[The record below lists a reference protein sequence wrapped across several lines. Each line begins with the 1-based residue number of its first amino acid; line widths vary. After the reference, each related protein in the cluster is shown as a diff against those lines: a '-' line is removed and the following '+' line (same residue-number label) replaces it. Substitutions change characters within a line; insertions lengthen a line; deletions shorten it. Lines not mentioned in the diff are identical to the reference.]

1 MGEGHFTS
9 RVERELSAGHSN
21 GPPEGKCFR
30 FHGHDFGIV
39 VEITYGESMLDQY
52 GWGPDFSK
60 IKAVLDTFG
69 DHQPL
74 NEVMAPIPASA
85 ENIAKWLFDAIY
97 SVTRFLP
104 DFVSVSEG
112 HGNKVTYY
120 G

>member
-1 MGEGHFTS
+1 MPVGLFTS
-9 RVERELSAGHSN
+9 RVERSLSAGHSN

-39 VEITYGESMLDQY
+39 VEITYDENKLDQY
-52 GWGPDFSK
+52 GWGPDFSA
-60 IKAVLDTFG
+60 IKKVLDDFG

-74 NEVMAPIPASA
+74 NEVMAPTPASA
-85 ENIAKWLFDAIY
+85 ENIAKWLFNAI
-97 SVTRFLP
+97 SKATHFSP